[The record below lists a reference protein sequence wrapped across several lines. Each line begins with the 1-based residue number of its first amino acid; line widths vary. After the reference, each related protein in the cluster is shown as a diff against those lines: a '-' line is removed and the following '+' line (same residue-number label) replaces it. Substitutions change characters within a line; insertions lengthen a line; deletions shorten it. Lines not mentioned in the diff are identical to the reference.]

1 MELLRL
7 KELLKEKGI
16 TSKELAEYVN
26 VTPATISNIIKGKSF
41 PKPELLLD
49 ISKALRVD
57 IKELFYPTLKT
68 DTETIYILRDNEY
81 IPIGTINIP

>member
-49 ISKALRVD
+49 ISKALGVD
-57 IKELFYPTLKT
+57 IKELFYSTLKT